1 MEYAKEN
8 DFVIVSK
15 DTDFFERTLLYGSPP
30 QVLFVQLGNISND
43 YLISRVE
50 KYFDEIKMAFGQKRS
65 LIILTYQQI
74 QIF

>member
-1 MEYAKEN
+1 M
-8 DFVIVSK
+8 SK